1 MPAKIGI
8 LLLFFIVLGDIITT
22 PTNNYRKML
31 LSDVYQPSNIYVP
44 GLPGLNVPER
54 TPDSHNL
61 YSDREVAQ
69 LPYLIASHPRNLEWT
84 NRIASTDRL
93 VRYLSIH
100 KKAAGILEIGCGNGW
115 LSRRLADVPG
125 SRVIGLDPNLG
136 ELRQAARI
144 FRKQRNL
151 KFIYGEFYSDVL
163 RELSFDIIVMAA
175 TIQYFPSLPQLVSD
189 ALCYLRPHGELH
201 LLDSPLVPTD
211 LKQFRHRYLYNP
223 SSLWNRI
230 RRSSSPHPWVCI
242 SAPHPKMS

>member
-1 MPAKIGI
+1 M
-8 LLLFFIVLGDIITT
+8 
-22 PTNNYRKML
+22 N
-31 LSDVYQPSNIYVP
+31 LSDIYKASNIYVP

-69 LPYLIASHPRNLEWT
+69 LPYLVAGHPRSRDWVGRIT
-84 NRIASTDRL
+84 SSNRL
-93 VRYLSIH
+93 LRYLSTY

-136 ELRQAARI
+136 ELRQAARV

-163 RELSFDIIVMAA
+163 KELSFDIIVVAA
-175 TIQYFPSLPQLVSD
+175 TIQYFPSLPELVQD
-189 ALCYLRPHGELH
+189 ALGYLRPHGELH
-201 LLDSPLVPTD
+201 ILDSPLLGEQ
-211 LKQFRHRYLYNP
+211 LKTIRHRCLYNP
-223 SSLWNRI
+223 RSVWSKI
-230 RRSSSPHPWVCI
+230 RRNDTIHPWVCI
-242 SAPHPKMS
+242 THHNKK